1 MDTAAAA
8 WDFAAMSGP
17 TNTMGHGQD
26 GLFYEDMIPGRRLTS
41 TEHLIDGHE
50 LVQFARTWDPLPFH
64 IDEEAGR
71 IAFGGVT
78 APGLYMLAVKQRLIH
93 TLPFR
98 RVIAS
103 LGYDE
108 VRFHLPMRPGD
119 IVHVLAE
126 WLERR
131 ESASKGDRGV
141 VTVRFS
147 LINQR
152 GDSVMSHLDKIL
164 VRRRLA
170 ASPST
175 P

>member
-1 MDTAAAA
+1 MLSLHADQGEIV
-8 WDFAAMSGP
+8 SVLGP
-17 TNTMGHGQD
+17 NGAGK
-26 GLFYEDMIPGRRLTS
+26 S
-41 TEHLIDGHE
+41 TL
-50 LVQFARTWDPLPFH
+50 
-64 IDEEAGR
+64 
-71 IAFGGVT
+71 
-78 APGLYMLAVKQRLIH
+78 
-93 TLPFR
+93 
-98 RVIAS
+98 
-103 LGYDE
+103 E

-119 IVHVLAE
+119 VVHVLAE